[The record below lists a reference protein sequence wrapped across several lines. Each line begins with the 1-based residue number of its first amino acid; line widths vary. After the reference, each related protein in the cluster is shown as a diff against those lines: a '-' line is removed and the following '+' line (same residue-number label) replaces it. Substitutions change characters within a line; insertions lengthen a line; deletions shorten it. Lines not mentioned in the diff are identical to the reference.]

1 MIHIAIAEDHVS
13 LSDGLKLFLEQD
25 NDIKVMFTVPNG
37 KEMLLKLER
46 MRPEVI
52 LTDISMPEMNGVEL
66 CQRIKKEYPRTKVL
80 ALSMFENEGAVRDMI
95 DAGVDGYMLKSSPL
109 TELKKAIFTI
119 ADGKNYYDNELKF
132 NIKDLKLFSSR
143 KQLLSRSEKEILKLV
158 AQGKTNQE
166 IADFRGTAVST
177 IIKHRKN
184 MMQKLDLHGK
194 GELLQY
200 AIQEHGHY

>member
-37 KEMLLKLER
+37 KEMLLKMER

>member
-25 NDIKVMFTVPNG
+25 NDIKVMFTVPSG

>member
-200 AIQEHGHY
+200 AIQEHVHY

>member
-95 DAGVDGYMLKSSPL
+95 DAGVDGTCLKVVHLPS
-109 TELKKAIFTI
+109 
-119 ADGKNYYDNELKF
+119 
-132 NIKDLKLFSSR
+132 
-143 KQLLSRSEKEILKLV
+143 
-158 AQGKTNQE
+158 
-166 IADFRGTAVST
+166 
-177 IIKHRKN
+177 
-184 MMQKLDLHGK
+184 
-194 GELLQY
+194 
-200 AIQEHGHY
+200 

>member
-1 MIHIAIAEDHVS
+1 
-13 LSDGLKLFLEQD
+13 
-25 NDIKVMFTVPNG
+25 
-37 KEMLLKLER
+37 
-46 MRPEVI
+46 
-52 LTDISMPEMNGVEL
+52 
-66 CQRIKKEYPRTKVL
+66 
-80 ALSMFENEGAVRDMI
+80 
-95 DAGVDGYMLKSSPL
+95 MLKSSPL

>member
-37 KEMLLKLER
+37 KEMLLKLEH